1 MNNPIPENIVLEICE
16 KVREYNKDKKISF
29 AKMQCWGCMKY
40 SKKKNDIFHR
50 CLFNSENN
58 DNRGCQLV
66 NKIFDTEYKSDL
78 KSK

>member
-16 KVREYNKDKKISF
+16 KVREHNKDKKISF

-40 SKKKNDIFHR
+40 SKKKNDIHHR
-50 CLFNSENN
+50 CLFNSEKN

-66 NKIFDTEYKSDL
+66 NEIFDTEY
-78 KSK
+78 